1 MPINMKIVVP
11 IVVVVVVVV
20 ALAALLVLRPGGL
33 GGDVGAPESGDAT
46 GIATETTETEATD
59 GRTGGTVRAGLRID
73 HATIPNVKWRNE
85 TGILIVEIRN
95 IKVTGYGKL
104 CGNATV
110 RITAGG
116 ISRSFHTNYSQTPI
130 TVGGVYYISSI
141 TVRIEDEEFARKV
154 ISEFKGIRITL
165 YYEDPETG
173 SFISIEHEWTARD
186 LGLEEETTT
195 IIRVPPG
202 GGGGRERW

>member
-11 IVVVVVVVV
+11 IVVVVVVIV

-59 GRTGGTVRAGLRID
+59 GRTGGTVRAGLSID

-104 CGNATV
+104 YGNATV
-110 RITAGG
+110 NIKAGG
-116 ISRSFHTNYSQTPI
+116 ESKSFHTNYSQTPI
-130 TVGGVYYISSI
+130 TIGGVYYISI
-141 TVRIEDEEFARKV
+141 TIRIEDEKFAGKV
-154 ISEFKGIRITL
+154 VSEFKGIDIFL
-165 YYEDPETG
+165 YYEDP
-173 SFISIEHEWTARD
+173 
-186 LGLEEETTT
+186 
-195 IIRVPPG
+195 
-202 GGGGRERW
+202 

>member
-11 IVVVVVVVV
+11 IVVVVVVIV

-33 GGDVGAPESGDAT
+33 GGGVGAPGGGGAT
-46 GIATETTETEATD
+46 GTATETTQTETTT
-59 GRTGGTVRAGLRID
+59 GGGTGGTVRAGLSID

-104 CGNATV
+104 YGNATV
-110 RITAGG
+110 NIKAGG
-116 ISRSFHTNYSQTPI
+116 ESKSFHTNYSQTPI
-130 TVGGVYYISSI
+130 TIGGVYYISI
-141 TVRIEDEEFARKV
+141 TVRIEDEKFAGKV
-154 ISEFKGIRITL
+154 VSEFKGIDIFL

-173 SFISIEHEWTARD
+173 SCKHIIGAWTARD

-195 IIRVPPG
+195 PIRTRPG
-202 GGGGRERW
+202 GGGPEPW